1 MIGPE
6 LRAEQVR
13 QTGGMLEVPGAPDG
27 YWGELEEAEFDS
39 LLTGIRREKDF
50 DLAIVDFF
58 RNHRRKDLYPYIC
71 DCSGRTAWSTLLPRP
86 SGGVALDVGSG
97 HGAIAEGLARSF
109 ERVYALEGG
118 RRRCELLV
126 ERKGLK
132 GLDRVEVVHADAFAI
147 PLNDAS
153 VDLIACNG
161 TLEWVALTVPG
172 RVGLVQRR
180 FLAELRRVLKPGGVL
195 YIGIENRFGRQYL
208 RGAVDHTGLRYTSL
222 LPRPLASLASRRA
235 KPKEFAYRG
244 ARPGYR
250 TYTYGARGYV
260 RLLEGAGFASVAIFC
275 AEPSYDLP
283 RLAFPRSG
291 SRAELGEFF
300 DTFVHRPFSP
310 LRDRLLANNFFIFA
324 SPSRD
329 LDLKNTPTF
338 FGFSGPVCVNGGT
351 VVRVDSRGSTHT
363 EPRVVGTPVLLK
375 FNRALTVERVLAAY
389 ESFMAT
395 ATPIEPPREVKL
407 QDSLRSFLGT
417 RFVGRDQLDVLLERI
432 SREHMEPVYHGD
444 FWVGNILARASDGR
458 LVLIDRERHPFG
470 SRRLDGADF
479 LLDFLLNARSG
490 AFPAFDL
497 KRFCAHFG
505 MAPDDRQLLEVAI
518 LRQVLWYSPAGRP
531 YPLLFAHLEMLKE
544 LCRASRLP
552 EALRVGLSR
561 ASLAS

>member
-1 MIGPE
+1 MIAPE

-13 QTGGMLEVPGAPDG
+13 ETGGMLEVRGAPEG

-39 LLTGIRREKDF
+39 LLAGVRREKDF

-58 RNHRRKDLYPYIC
+58 RHHPRKDLYPYIC
-71 DCSGRTAWSTLLPRP
+71 DCSGRTAWLALLPRS

-109 ERVYALEGG
+109 ERVYALEGC

-132 GLDRVEVVHADAFAI
+132 GLDSVEVIHADALAV
-147 PLNDAS
+147 PLDDAS

-208 RGAVDHTGLRYTSL
+208 RGALDHTGLRYTSL
-222 LPRPLASLASRRA
+222 LPRSLASLASRRA
-235 KPKEFAYRG
+235 RPKEFAYRG
-244 ARPGYR
+244 AEPGYR
-250 TYTYGARGYV
+250 TYTYGARSYV
-260 RLLEGAGFASVAIFC
+260 RLLKGAGFASVAIFC

-283 RLAFPRSG
+283 RLAFPHSG
-291 SRAELGEFF
+291 SRVELREFF

-324 SPSRD
+324 SPSRE

-338 FGFSGPVCVNGGT
+338 FGFSGPVCVEGGT
-351 VVRVDSRGSTHT
+351 VVRVDSTGSRQA
-363 EPRVVGTPVLLK
+363 EPCVVGTPVLLGP
-375 FNRALTVERVLAAY
+375 NRALTAERVLAAY

-395 ATPIEPPREVKL
+395 ATPAKPQREVRL
-407 QDSLRSFLGT
+407 QEALRAFLEAQV
-417 RFVGRDQLDVLLERI
+417 VGHDHLNVMLERI
-432 SREHMEPVYHGD
+432 LREHMEPVYHGD
-444 FWVGNILARASDGR
+444 FWVGNILTRASDGR

-497 KRFCAHFG
+497 KRFCAHFAL
-505 MAPDDRQLLEVAI
+505 APDDRRLLEVAI

-531 YPLLFAHLEMLKE
+531 YPLLFTHLEMLKE
-544 LCRASRLP
+544 LCCAGRLP
-552 EALRVGLSR
+552 EALRVGLRR
-561 ASLAS
+561 AGLA